1 MSNQIDLNDLEDL
14 KPLKNQD
21 LDTVSVDSS
30 NIKVPKYYNFFTL
43 QKIEAK

>member
-21 LDTVSVDSS
+21 LDTVYIDSS
-30 NIKVPKYYNFFTL
+30 NIMLKLHIIKFSCIML
-43 QKIEAK
+43 L